1 MTIRLLLADDH
12 QIVREGLKGILTA
25 HADLQVVAEASNSDE
40 VLAAVRGVGFD
51 VLLLDI
57 SMPGRT
63 GLELI
68 KCAHQE
74 RAHLPILVLSMH
86 NEQQYAVRALRA
98 GAAGYL
104 TKDSAGA
111 ELVTAIRKV
120 AAGGRYIT
128 PTVAE
133 QLALEVGPA
142 PDMPPH
148 QLLSDREFEV
158 FRLLVSGQSV
168 TQIAERLH
176 LSVKTVSTHKSRL
189 MEKMHLANQAELVR
203 YALDN
208 ALIDSVR

>member
-1 MTIRLLLADDH
+1 MIRLLLADDH
-12 QIVREGLKGILTA
+12 QIVREGLKGILA
-25 HADLQVVAEASNSDE
+25 VHADLRVVAEACNSDE
-40 VLAAVRGVGFD
+40 VIARIRGTELD
-51 VLLLDI
+51 VLVLDI

-68 KCAHQE
+68 KLVHQE
-74 RAHLPILVLSMH
+74 RANLPILVLSMH

-128 PTVAE
+128 PAVAE
-133 QLALEVGPA
+133 QLALEVGPT
-142 PDMPPH
+142 PDVPPH

-158 FRLLVSGQSV
+158 FQLLVSGASV
-168 TQIAERLH
+168 TQIAGRLH
-176 LSVKTVSTHKSRL
+176 LSVKTVSTHKARL
-189 MEKMHLANQAELVR
+189 MDKMHLTNQSELVR
-203 YALDN
+203 YAVDN
-208 ALIDSVR
+208 HLIDSSR